1 MGHLFAQSGNCARAK
16 RALVLA
22 AILASL
28 DAAPTSRCA
37 LAATGPD
44 LYAML
49 PEFNRIC
56 TDLTR
61 AREELRLGTLDE
73 DAFGDRILALFV
85 DADSLMNC
93 LQTAG
98 ASTRRIASP
107 LFAMSHGIRYLIE
120 SLRENYV
127 GIVARN
133 GTSFV
138 AADRALQAAVA
149 WRSGVGGTGEAAGVD
164 AISGLD
170 AISGAARP

>member
-1 MGHLFAQSGNCARAK
+1 MEYRHAPTGYCSRAK
-16 RALVLA
+16 SSLILA

-28 DAAPTSRCA
+28 EAAPSPSPA
-37 LAATGPD
+37 SAATGPD
-44 LYAML
+44 PAAMV

-61 AREELRLGTLDE
+61 AREELRMGTLDDE
-73 DAFGDRILALFV
+73 AFGDRILALFV
-85 DADSLMNC
+85 DADSLRNT
-93 LQTAG
+93 LESAG

-107 LFAMSHGIRYLIE
+107 LFAMSHGIRYLID

-149 WRSGVGGTGEAAGVD
+149 WRSGIGAASGMGAVSGVE
-164 AISGLD
+164 AISD
-170 AISGAARP
+170 ATRP

>member
-1 MGHLFAQSGNCARAK
+1 MEHRFAQSGYCARAK

-22 AILASL
+22 AILALL
-28 DAAPTSRCA
+28 DAAPTPRCA
-37 LAATGPD
+37 LAETGPD
-44 LYAML
+44 LNTML

-56 TDLTR
+56 TDLAR

-73 DAFGDRILALFV
+73 ESFGDRVLALFV
-85 DADSLMNC
+85 DADSLKNS

-107 LFAMSHGIRYLIE
+107 LFAMSHGIRYLID

-133 GTSFV
+133 GTSFA

-149 WRSGVGGTGEAAGVD
+149 WRSGAVAV
-164 AISGLD
+164 
-170 AISGAARP
+170 GAATGMEAFSDDTRP

>member
-1 MGHLFAQSGNCARAK
+1 MGHRFAQSGYCARAK
-16 RALVLA
+16 RTLVLA

-28 DAAPTSRCA
+28 DVAPAPRYA
-37 LAATGPD
+37 LAVTGPD
-44 LYAML
+44 VNSML

-61 AREELRLGTLDE
+61 AREELRLGKLDE
-73 DAFGDRILALFV
+73 EAFSDRVLALFV
-85 DADSLMNC
+85 DADSLRNT
-93 LQTAG
+93 LETAG
-98 ASTRRIASP
+98 ASARRIASP
-107 LFAMSHGIRYLIE
+107 LFAMSHGIQYLID

-149 WRSGVGGTGEAAGVD
+149 WRSGMGSTTGVE
-164 AISGLD
+164 AISD
-170 AISGAARP
+170 ATRP

>member
-1 MGHLFAQSGNCARAK
+1 MGHRFAQSGHCARAK

-28 DAAPTSRCA
+28 DAAPTPRYA

-44 LYAML
+44 LNTMV

-73 DAFGDRILALFV
+73 EAFGDRILALFV
-85 DADSLMNC
+85 DADSLMNT
-93 LQTAG
+93 LETAG
-98 ASTRRIASP
+98 VSPRRIASP
-107 LFAMSHGIRYLIE
+107 LFAMSHGIRYLID

-149 WRSGVGGTGEAAGVD
+149 WRSGVGTPAMGEATGVD
-164 AISGLD
+164 AISD
-170 AISGAARP
+170 ATRP